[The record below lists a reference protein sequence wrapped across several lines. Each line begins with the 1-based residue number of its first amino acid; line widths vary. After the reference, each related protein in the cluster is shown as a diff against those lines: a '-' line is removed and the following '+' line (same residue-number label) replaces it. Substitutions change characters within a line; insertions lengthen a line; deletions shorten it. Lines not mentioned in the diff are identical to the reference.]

1 MRFHGEKKIFGTEM
15 KDEKDWGRV
24 NGEEYAK
31 EEAQCEPRLRSQG
44 EGLGAKSRGKNVLRK
59 LFDGNGRVTQILQ
72 GEVNS
77 DSMLEL
83 FL

>member
-44 EGLGAKSRGKNVLRK
+44 ESLGAKSRGKMYL
-59 LFDGNGRVTQILQ
+59 GNC
-72 GEVNS
+72 
-77 DSMLEL
+77 SMGMEG
-83 FL
+83 